1 MFKLN
6 LTEIKSITT
15 SQQKEYDNEHRIVQ
29 YSYRDCPDIDN
40 SKQASSKK
48 SSVHASSF
56 FDFALILHIIQK
68 RKGGLGIILVP
79 ILIFSITVICGIC
92 AIYYG
97 SLAEYYSTVREAKL
111 VTESYA
117 NLIELKLEKSFLSLY
132 SLRSA
137 IYAENDGTK
146 LSSRYEKLAS
156 SITAATGNSVKFVY
170 SFRYHVFPLILSI
183 IFIY

>member
-6 LTEIKSITT
+6 LSEIGSITT
-15 SQQKEYDNEHRIVQ
+15 SQHKEYDNEHRVVQ
-29 YSYRDCPDIDN
+29 YSYRDSPHVDN

-79 ILIFSITVICGIC
+79 ILIFSVTVIGGVC

-97 SLAEYYSTVREAKL
+97 SLAEHYSTVREAKL
-111 VTESYA
+111 VAKSYA
-117 NLIELKLEKSFLSLY
+117 NLIELKLEKSFISLY

-156 SITAATGNSVKFVY
+156 SITAATGNSVTLIY
-170 SFRYHVFPLILSI
+170 SFRSYIFPLFLSI
-183 IFIY
+183 ISIY

>member
-6 LTEIKSITT
+6 LSEIKSITS
-15 SQQKEYDNEHRIVQ
+15 SQQKEYDNERRVVQ
-29 YSYRDCPDIDN
+29 YSYRDHPDVDN

-56 FDFALILHIIQK
+56 FDFSLILHIILK

-79 ILIFSITVICGIC
+79 ILIFIITVIGGVC

-97 SLAEYYSTVREAKL
+97 SLAAYHSTVREAKL
-111 VTESYA
+111 ATESYA
-117 NLIELKLEKSFLSLY
+117 NLIELKLETSFLSLY

-156 SITAATGNSVKFVY
+156 SITAATGNSVKLVY
-170 SFRYHVFPLILSI
+170 SLPFYVSPLILSI
-183 IFIY
+183 TFVY